1 MGRAWKLLIV
11 CLALASST
19 LFTNKVLAGQQ
30 DQPTLNAAQTMDV
43 LQVGDPVSNHVLESL
58 SGRQGMSIDSID
70 ILANKMNLNADM
82 QDNLLYSTNT
92 GINQVTDDAF
102 ANASGI
108 FTVVQNSGN
117 QVIINNAL
125 ILNLQ
130 MQ

>member
-1 MGRAWKLLIV
+1 MRYTSKLLIV
-11 CLALASST
+11 CLALASCT
-19 LFTNKVLAGQQ
+19 LFTEKLFAGQM
-30 DQPTLNAAQTMDV
+30 DQLTLNTAETME
-43 LQVGDPVSNHVLESL
+43 LSQVGDPVSSDVLESL
-58 SGRQGMSIDSID
+58 SGGQGMSIDTID
-70 ILANKMNLNADM
+70 ILANNMKLNADM
-82 QDNLLYSTNT
+82 KDNLLYSTNT
-92 GINQVTDDAF
+92 GINQVSNDAF